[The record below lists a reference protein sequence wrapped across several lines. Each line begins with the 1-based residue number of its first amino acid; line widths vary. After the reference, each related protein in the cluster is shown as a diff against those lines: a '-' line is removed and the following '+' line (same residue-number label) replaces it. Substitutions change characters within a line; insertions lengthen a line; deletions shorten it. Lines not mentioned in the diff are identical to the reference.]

1 MKSSNLLLIFLTL
14 TILLSCQKDTDLGV
28 EADTVTVNLRLPQ
41 INITTSGTIVDE
53 PKIQGT
59 IELLE
64 DQGVVENYTIGIEY
78 RGSSSQSFDKKSYG
92 LETWDSNNEDL
103 DVALGGFPLEEDWI
117 LYGPYSDKSLMRNV
131 LIYNLSNAIGRY
143 TSRTKFYELNINGD
157 FLGTYVL
164 MEKLK
169 RDNNRIAVEK
179 NNDAD
184 ISGGYVLKI
193 DKPTGDGEWYE
204 ERFSFASQYDTEGGT
219 DGAITYF
226 LYDYPDPD
234 DITEE
239 QKSYIQRYLDD
250 FETALLS
257 EAFSDP
263 INGYQKYAD
272 LDSFIDFFLLNEITK
287 NVDGFRLSTYM
298 HKDKGGKLKMGPIW
312 DFNLGFG
319 NADYCEGGSTSG
331 WAYRFNSVCPGDY
344 WQVPFWW
351 NRLMEDPIFV
361 STLKNRWNFLRS
373 GSFSTAS
380 ILGRIQEIETTLNT
394 NSAVERNFIQWPILG
409 EYIWPNNFVGSTY
422 SEETNYLK
430 NWISDRLNWM
440 DGAIDIL

>member
-1 MKSSNLLLIFLTL
+1 MKRSNFYLTTLVLII
-14 TILLSCQKDTDLGV
+14 ILGCQENIDFDDETGGNT
-28 EADTVTVNLRLPQ
+28 ADLRLPQ
-41 INITTSGTIVDE
+41 INITTTGTIVDE
-53 PKIQGT
+53 PKIAGS
-59 IELLE
+59 IELVE
-64 DQGVVENYTIGIEY
+64 EGVAIENYTIGIEY

-92 LETWDSNNEDL
+92 LETWDNNNEDL
-103 DVALGGFPLEEDWI
+103 DVALGGLPLEEDWI

-143 TSRTKFYELNINGD
+143 TSRTKFYELNINGA

-169 RDNNRIAVEK
+169 RDKNRIDIEK
-179 NNDAD
+179 NIDGD
-184 ISGGYVLKI
+184 ISGGYIIKI
-193 DKPTGDGEWYE
+193 DKPTGDGDWYE
-204 ERFSFASQYDTEGGT
+204 ESFSFPSQYDTQGGT
-219 DGAITYF
+219 DGAETYF
-226 LYDYPDPD
+226 LYDYPDPE
-234 DITEE
+234 DITVE
-239 QKSYIQRYLDD
+239 QKSYIQTYIND

-257 EAFSDP
+257 EAFADP

-319 NADYCEGGSTSG
+319 NADYCEGGTTSG
-331 WAYRFNSVCPGDY
+331 WAYRFNSVCPGDV

-361 STLKNRWNFLRS
+361 STLKNRWQFLRS

-380 ILGRIQEIETTLNT
+380 ITGRIQEIETALDT
-394 NSAVERNFIQWPILG
+394 NDAVDRNFNQWPILG
-409 EYIWPNNFVGSTY
+409 QYVWPNNFVGTTY
-422 SEETNYLK
+422 LDETNYLK
-430 NWISDRLNWM
+430 SWISDRLNWM
-440 DGAIDIL
+440 DNAIGEL